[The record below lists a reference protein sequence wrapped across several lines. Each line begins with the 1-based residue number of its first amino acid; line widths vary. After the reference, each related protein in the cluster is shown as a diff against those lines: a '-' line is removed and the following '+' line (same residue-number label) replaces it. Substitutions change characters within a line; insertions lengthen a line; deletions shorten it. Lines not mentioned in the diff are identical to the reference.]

1 LGLALNCQINLHSKF
16 DRKNY
21 FYPDLPKGYQISQ
34 YDLPFCYSG
43 HLTLK
48 SGKTI
53 AITRVHMEE
62 DTGKLQ
68 HAKLKGENVSLVDF
82 NRSGVPL
89 VEIVTEPDFSNMEEA
104 TEFLKEV
111 QLIIRSLGIS
121 TADMEK
127 GSMRLE
133 ANVSVR
139 PKGETSLPKYKVEI
153 KNVNSFRFI
162 KKAVEYDVKRQIELL
177 DQGLTPAQE
186 TRGFKELTGETF
198 SQRSKED
205 AQDYRYFPEPDIP
218 PISLTPDQV
227 NLWKETLPEL
237 PQATRDRLV
246 ALGLSSNTADVIVA
260 SPARLKKFTEMSSSH
275 PTAQKSVADLVANAP
290 EDQVS
295 TLVYVEKVVNSD
307 QETITLAAQKVI
319 SANAKT
325 VADYKSG
332 KTQALFSLIGQV
344 KKELGGEVD
353 IPLVKQTLEA
363 LV

>member
-1 LGLALNCQINLHSKF
+1 
-16 DRKNY
+16 
-21 FYPDLPKGYQISQ
+21 
-34 YDLPFCYSG
+34 
-43 HLTLK
+43 
-48 SGKTI
+48 
-53 AITRVHMEE
+53 MEE

-89 VEIVTEPDFSNMEEA
+89 VEIVNEPDFSNMEEA